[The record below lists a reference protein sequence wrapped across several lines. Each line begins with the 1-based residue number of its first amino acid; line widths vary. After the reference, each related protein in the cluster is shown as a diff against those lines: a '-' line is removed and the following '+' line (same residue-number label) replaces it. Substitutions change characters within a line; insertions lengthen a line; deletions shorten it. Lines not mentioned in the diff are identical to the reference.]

1 MENNAICGE
10 PKSDSPPKADGR
22 DGQFDRCQWCNE
34 LSTTREL
41 HEEADL
47 GLLCDSC
54 IRAIESRGEALNL
67 KS

>member
-1 MENNAICGE
+1 MENSTIRDK
-10 PKSDSPPKADGR
+10 PKPDSPPKVDGR
-22 DGQFDRCQWCNE
+22 DGQRGRCQWCSK
-34 LSTTREL
+34 LSPKREL

-54 IRAIESRGEALNL
+54 IRAMESRGETLNL